1 MKIIVLGAGALG
13 SILSAALTRSGQ
25 EVVLLA
31 RGPRAEFLREQGI
44 TLSGLIEDT
53 VSVTIETDPAAL
65 GRADLL
71 VLTPKSYD
79 TLSALAPLANL
90 QVDSVLSVQNGVLKN
105 EQLADVFGTERTL
118 GCIATISGEVLA
130 DGSVVFTQNQ
140 KFHLGELPTGIT
152 PRVEKLVQV
161 FVDAGI
167 AAVANDAM
175 FDGEWSKFVAWMPL
189 MALSVITRLDTGK
202 ICSDPHSAGFAIEMI
217 REAATIAIAE
227 GVQVDDSGPL
237 PAATICNG
245 NDQAALEKLQQM
257 GERLLTGAPNHR
269 MSALQDLS
277 RGKRL
282 EVDETLGYLMRLA
295 DKHRIAAPAIK
306 HAWQLV
312 KAIDGFNH

>member
-13 SILSAALTRSGQ
+13 SILAATLTRSGQ
-25 EVVLLA
+25 DVVLLA
-31 RGPRAEFLREQGI
+31 RGARAEFLKEHGI
-44 TLSGLIEDT
+44 TVSGLIEDT
-53 VSVTIETDPAAL
+53 VAVTIETDPAAL
-65 GRADLL
+65 PPADLL
-71 VLTPKSYD
+71 VVTPKSYD
-79 TLSALAPLANL
+79 TLSALTPLVDL
-90 QVDSVLSVQNGVLKN
+90 QVDSVFSVQNGVLKN
-105 EQLADVFGTERTL
+105 EQLADLFGSERTL

-161 FVDAGI
+161 FADAGI

-175 FDGEWSKFVAWMPL
+175 FNGEWSKFVAWMPL
-189 MALSVITRLDTGK
+189 MALSVMTRLESGK
-202 ICSDPHSAGFAIEMI
+202 ICSDPHSAGFAIDMI
-217 REAATIAIAE
+217 REAAAIATAE

-245 NDQAALEKLQQM
+245 NDQEALEKLQQM

-269 MSALQDLS
+269 MSALQDLE

-282 EVDETLGYLMRLA
+282 EVDETLGYLTRLA
-295 DKHRIAAPAIK
+295 DKHSIVAPAIK

-312 KAIDGFNH
+312 KAIDTFNH